1 MEIFCDAMQEIY
13 GATYLR
19 APNEEYLKMILAETA
34 SRGFPGWLGSLDCMH
49 WGWKNYPKA
58 LAGKFKGKEK
68 TPTIV
73 LEAILTHSTWIWH
86 SFFGNSGTLN
96 NINVLQRSP
105 LFKSNLDGTSWG
117 VNFDLNRTSYPNGYY
132 LVDGIYPD
140 WGTVYKSKGL
150 ASSDPATKFF
160 TKQQE
165 LVRKDIERMFGILK
179 AHFQI
184 LAKPALQ
191 WHPGDLTSIM
201 NTCII
206 LHNMLVEH
214 QSLPKPPPALPN
226 SIHLIPPRSEPR
238 SPCSKHL
245 QSINVKSLGIH
256 NSLTSDL
263 IAHLWDLNGKNQI
276 TLESADESSDSSD
289 I

>member
-1 MEIFCDAMQEIY
+1 
-13 GATYLR
+13 
-19 APNEEYLKMILAETA
+19 
-34 SRGFPGWLGSLDCMH
+34 MH
-49 WGWKNYPKA
+49 WGWKNCPKA
-58 LAGKFKGKEK
+58 LAGQFKGKEK

-73 LEAILTHSTWIWH
+73 LEAVLTHSTWIWH
-86 SFFGNSGTLN
+86 SFFGTSGTLN
-96 NINVLQRSP
+96 DINVLQRSP

-117 VNFDLNRTSYPNGYY
+117 VNFDLNGTSYPNGYY

-140 WGTVYKSKGL
+140 WGTLIKSKGL

-160 TKQQE
+160 TKRQE
-165 LVRKDIERMFGILK
+165 SVRKDIERTFGILK
-179 AHFQI
+179 ARFQI

-191 WHPGDLTSIM
+191 WYPGDLTSIM

-214 QSLPKPPPALPN
+214 RSSPKPPPALPN

-238 SPCSKHL
+238 SPRSKRL
-245 QSINVKSLGIH
+245 QSIDVKSSGIH

-289 I
+289 P